1 MITAGGTT
9 KRLDRLEERALITRT
24 PDLSDRRS
32 TVIALTPEGEASI
45 DAAYG
50 LVMNTESAFISDTL
64 DRDEQRQAEKSLR
77 ALLRASVEFTPDHDE
92 H

>member
-32 TVIALTPEGEASI
+32 TVIALTPEGEASV

-64 DRDEQRQAEKSLR
+64 GRDEQRQAEKSLR
-77 ALLRASVEFTPDHDE
+77 ALLRATVEFTPDHDE